1 MQSLNHRRT
10 GKDEEDDA
18 WALELEEELDL
29 TGIRYEGRL
38 NQCSVNVHEPK
49 LDLEEKLSLG
59 TKQRD
64 EDKTALALPSV
75 AATLPQEVL
84 ALIIGFGQVGRV
96 CKSWSLASVAVTRR
110 RFSSRLADI
119 LRPMDPKAVAVAL
132 DVETEL
138 FTAYG
143 QSLVRMSGPDMANPQ
158 LARKRKEWIKKRTHE
173 VMRDGREAEGFESD
187 LFECRNCGSSRTR
200 YRQWRRKAV
209 VDRTRIIVICL
220 RCPSLYAVRRVSGS
234 SHESPAVHRSTLIK
248 STSSRWSDSRS
259 FFKFPEDQDY
269 YQYQPLQAD
278 PMKCANPDCTC
289 AELATTDPG
298 IVCGRGVHHICS
310 DELYESGKLSER
322 FCSAA
327 AWEGAL
333 RRWTNTSN
341 VKAHMVAAHEDHQL
355 GQAEACARL
364 EAATRNFDEAT
375 DHATASTFRDLLTGV
390 WFKHCKKA
398 GDFLQR
404 ELKAAHGPFLNLHHD
419 GWTTGNGKVGVLG
432 TSASFIDKTWTHCKI
447 ALLLTVG
454 NPSHAATD
462 MQRVI
467 CSRIRELYNVDISAM
482 TQFTVS
488 DTTASARKTSKLFE
502 DSIVTDCTMHVLNL
516 CLQYAIGMTEN
527 KETVEVYD
535 PATNSCKRE
544 KRYCTVGGA
553 FEEGRDLIKRVRA
566 LNNYFSTQQR
576 CQRLEKMQEFYGL
589 PKIGPTLDCDTRVAF
604 TVKLLERSIV
614 NYSAFQYYSQ
624 CREKGDDSSVFECL
638 EHTDWRLMAE
648 MESIVGPIAN
658 LARIE
663 MQRSDLVASELIVL
677 LKFAADR
684 LYSNS
689 FSMFHLNAPRDPMT
703 TVDTFRRIS
712 ISGEAFSG
720 LARVCLAR
728 MKGQLKKRIGTATAE
743 TVLILLLDP
752 RTKFSVES
760 LIAPSTTPGTE
771 KHASDGESQ
780 QSQQNTEIVSAGSKL
795 LVDAHREMFCSL
807 RDRDLNAVGT
817 TATTTSR
824 NLTLSLTL
832 TARVLEEWLQY
843 TVDWVATTVQ
853 QAPGKTKTSDDFAP
867 LLLVRRN
874 GSVCWRVEA
883 VCEHVDILRWFRE
896 VGSSRFPS
904 VAALARIWLGRAPS
918 NAFQERVF
926 STGGIV
932 MSNRRTRTDNY
943 QAEMQVL
950 LKHNQKVVKYIESSD
965 AENVALEAHIR
976 KRDL

>member
-1 MQSLNHRRT
+1 
-10 GKDEEDDA
+10 
-18 WALELEEELDL
+18 
-29 TGIRYEGRL
+29 
-38 NQCSVNVHEPK
+38 
-49 LDLEEKLSLG
+49 
-59 TKQRD
+59 
-64 EDKTALALPSV
+64 
-75 AATLPQEVL
+75 
-84 ALIIGFGQVGRV
+84 
-96 CKSWSLASVAVTRR
+96 
-110 RFSSRLADI
+110 
-119 LRPMDPKAVAVAL
+119 
-132 DVETEL
+132 
-138 FTAYG
+138 
-143 QSLVRMSGPDMANPQ
+143 
-158 LARKRKEWIKKRTHE
+158 
-173 VMRDGREAEGFESD
+173 
-187 LFECRNCGSSRTR
+187 
-200 YRQWRRKAV
+200 
-209 VDRTRIIVICL
+209 
-220 RCPSLYAVRRVSGS
+220 
-234 SHESPAVHRSTLIK
+234 
-248 STSSRWSDSRS
+248 
-259 FFKFPEDQDY
+259 
-269 YQYQPLQAD
+269 
-278 PMKCANPDCTC
+278 
-289 AELATTDPG
+289 
-298 IVCGRGVHHICS
+298 
-310 DELYESGKLSER
+310 
-322 FCSAA
+322 
-327 AWEGAL
+327 
-333 RRWTNTSN
+333 
-341 VKAHMVAAHEDHQL
+341 
-355 GQAEACARL
+355 
-364 EAATRNFDEAT
+364 
-375 DHATASTFRDLLTGV
+375 
-390 WFKHCKKA
+390 
-398 GDFLQR
+398 
-404 ELKAAHGPFLNLHHD
+404 
-419 GWTTGNGKVGVLG
+419 
-432 TSASFIDKTWTHCKI
+432 
-447 ALLLTVG
+447 
-454 NPSHAATD
+454 
-462 MQRVI
+462 
-467 CSRIRELYNVDISAM
+467 M

-824 NLTLSLTL
+824 NLDLVPYADGEVICGAPIEAVTEGEALTL
-832 TARVLEEWLQY
+832 TLHEQADRVLEEWLQY

-867 LLLVRRN
+867 LLL
-874 GSVCWRVEA
+874 
-883 VCEHVDILRWFRE
+883 
-896 VGSSRFPS
+896 
-904 VAALARIWLGRAPS
+904 
-918 NAFQERVF
+918 
-926 STGGIV
+926 
-932 MSNRRTRTDNY
+932 
-943 QAEMQVL
+943 
-950 LKHNQKVVKYIESSD
+950 HNQKVVKYIESSD
-965 AENVALEAHIR
+965 AENVAL
-976 KRDL
+976 